1 MQLNEINLKDL
12 VDNVADTAVVILSN
26 RQGNGEYSA
35 AAATKG
41 TITEVCTLI
50 ASLITTLANDYID
63 DMENP
68 RPDELVRTESAI
80 VTLITKSLRLNRVDG
95 IREVKQ

>member
-1 MQLNEINLKDL
+1 MQMDVTNLKDL

-26 RQGNGEYSA
+26 RQSNGEYSV

-41 TITEVCTLI
+41 NLTEICTLI
-50 ASLITTLANDYID
+50 ASIITTLARDYIRN
-63 DMENP
+63 MKHP

-80 VTLITKSLRLNRVDG
+80 MMLIVEGLKQNRVNG
-95 IREVKQ
+95 ISEVKQ

>member
-26 RQGNGEYSA
+26 KHSNGEYFV

-50 ASLITTLANDYID
+50 ASLITTQAEEYIRGI
-63 DMENP
+63 ENP
-68 RPDELVRTESAI
+68 GPDELARAESAI
-80 VTLITKSLRLNRVDG
+80 VTMIVKSLKLNLVDG
-95 IREVKQ
+95 ISEVEL

>member
-1 MQLNEINLKDL
+1 MDVTNLKDL

-26 RQGNGEYSA
+26 RQSNGEYSV

-50 ASLITTLANDYID
+50 ASLITTQAEEYIRGI
-63 DMENP
+63 ENP
-68 RPDELVRTESAI
+68 GPDELARAESAI
-80 VTLITKSLRLNRVDG
+80 VTMIVKSLKLNLVDG
-95 IREVKQ
+95 ISEVEL